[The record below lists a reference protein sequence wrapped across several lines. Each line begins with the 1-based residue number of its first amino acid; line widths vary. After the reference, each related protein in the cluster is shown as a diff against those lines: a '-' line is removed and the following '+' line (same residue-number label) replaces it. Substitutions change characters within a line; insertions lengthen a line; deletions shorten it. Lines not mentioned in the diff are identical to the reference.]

1 MGSKAQHQNWRF
13 GLLSRRPPP
22 KPTWEHR
29 PSLAVFGAQTAPIYN
44 AITPSRISTAKTS
57 RRRMRTNSCQHCLLA
72 ALMSATLTAAVQS
85 PALADTGAQPR
96 PNILWLTSEDHGP
109 QLGCYGDELA
119 TTPHID
125 ALAARGMIYLHCWS
139 NAPVCAPARTTL
151 ISGLYANST
160 GSEHMRSMVPYP
172 RGMKMFP
179 QILREAG
186 YYCTN
191 NAKEDYNLAKPG
203 RVWDESSAKAHWSHR
218 AADQPFFAVFNSQ
231 KSHESQLRI
240 RPHRQV
246 HDPARVRVPAYHPD
260 APEVRQD
267 WAQYYDC
274 VTAADADAGAR
285 LKELAEA
292 GLAESTIVFYFA
304 DHGPGMP
311 GNKRWPRE
319 SGLHVPLIVYI
330 PDVWRQLR
338 PPEYQ
343 PGGQSQRLVSFVD
356 FAPTVLSL
364 AGIRPPEWMQGHAFL
379 GKYQAAEQPFL
390 FGFRGRMDERY
401 DLVRCATD
409 GRFVYVRNFRP
420 DKIYGQRIDY
430 LWQTPTT
437 RVWQRWFREGKLN
450 EAQAA
455 FWKTKPVEELY
466 DVTADRDEVHNLAS
480 SPEHAE
486 TRNRLRSALREHLQQ
501 IRDVAFLPEGEM
513 HRRSLGTTPYDL
525 GHDPTRYPFERVYQ
539 TAELASSL
547 DDASDAAERS
557 LRAALADAD
566 SGVRYWAVLGHLMRG
581 AKSVAADHEQ
591 LIALLRDPSPD
602 VQIAAAEAL
611 GRYGDEA
618 DLRLVSP
625 LLAERVDGSKNDVF
639 TVMAALNA
647 GEALG
652 PKAAAWRQAVLATPA
667 EVAVPDGRF
676 APYVHRLREHLQR
689 SSDN

>member
-1 MGSKAQHQNWRF
+1 MKLRFNQHRLVSAVTAVALTF
-13 GLLSRRPPP
+13 F
-22 KPTWEHR
+22 
-29 PSLAVFGAQTAPIYN
+29 LAP
-44 AITPSRISTAKTS
+44 
-57 RRRMRTNSCQHCLLA
+57 
-72 ALMSATLTAAVQS
+72 
-85 PALADTGAQPR
+85 PALAETSAQRR

-109 QLGCYGDELA
+109 QLGCYGDKLA
-119 TTPHID
+119 TTPQAD

-160 GSEHMRSMVPYP
+160 GSEHMRSMVAYP
-172 RGMKMFP
+172 RGMKMLP
-179 QILREAG
+179 QLLREAG

-203 RVWDESSAKAHWSHR
+203 RVWDESSAEAHWAHR

-231 KSHESQLRI
+231 KSHESQLRV

-246 HDPARVRVPAYHPD
+246 HVPAQVRLPAYHPD

-311 GNKRWPRE
+311 GNKRWPRA

-330 PDVWRQLR
+330 PEAWRQLR

-364 AGIRPPEWMQGHAFL
+364 AGFRPPEWMQGHAFL

-409 GRFVYVRNFRP
+409 GRFVYIRNFRP

-466 DVTADRDEVHNLAS
+466 DLTTDRDEVHNLAAL
-480 SPEHAE
+480 PEYAE
-486 TRNRLRSALREHLQQ
+486 TRAGLRAALREHLEQ
-501 IRDVAFLPEGEM
+501 IRDVGFLPEGEM
-513 HRRSLGTTPYDL
+513 HRRSLGTTPYDM
-525 GHDPTRYPFERVYQ
+525 GHDPRKYPFERVYQ
-539 TAELASSL
+539 MAELASSL
-547 DDASDAAERS
+547 DNSSDAAERS
-557 LRAALADAD
+557 LRTALDDAD
-566 SGVRYWAVLGHLMRG
+566 SAVRYWAVLGHLMRG
-581 AKSVAADHEQ
+581 AKAVAADHKQ
-591 LIALLRDPSPD
+591 LAALLSDPSPD

-611 GRYGDEA
+611 GRYGDKS
-618 DLRLVSP
+618 DLQLVLP
-625 LLAERVDGSKNDVF
+625 LLAERADGSKNDVV
-639 TVMAALNA
+639 TVMAALNV

-652 PKAAAWRQAVLATPA
+652 PKAATWRDAVLAMPA
-667 EVAVPDGRF
+667 KIEAPNGRF
-676 APYVHRLREHLQR
+676 APYVLRLREHLAR
-689 SSDN
+689 SGE